1 MCSQHGYDP
10 RYSEMKAIFYAGGP
24 DFRERRLAEVN
35 NIDAA
40 PTVADLLEIK
50 PPADAQGKKIARSDR
65 DGDETISRPQS
76 PYFSRTS

>member
-40 PTVADLLEIK
+40 PTVADLLGIK
-50 PPADAQGKKIARSDR
+50 RRRTPRVKDR
-65 DGDETISRPQS
+65 
-76 PYFSRTS
+76 